1 MTVDNIETVTVLG
14 AGSMGHG
21 ISEVVA
27 MAGFDVTMRDI
38 EEDIVQEGYD
48 DIEWSLNKL
57 DEKGMLDE
65 DPDEILRRISTAVDL
80 GDAVEG
86 ANLVIEAAPEN
97 MDLKQDIFGD
107 LDELADDDAI
117 LASNTSSLSITE
129 IASATDRPERVV
141 GLHFFNPPVRMDLV
155 EVIHGDHTDEEI
167 ADMAYEFIEDIDKT
181 PIHVRKDVQGFVVN
195 SVLGPFGAEAA
206 WMVSRDEAT
215 IREADATM
223 AHERGYPMGPFEL
236 GDMTGIDIGYHV
248 RKEAGIPIPPI
259 VQQKVDNENFGQK
272 TGKGYYDYEDGEALE
287 TPQADGEAVDGEGA
301 NYEPDDAT
309 DDFDWLR
316 IEAVMVNEAAKLIG
330 NDVATAEAID
340 TGMRLG
346 AGFPE
351 GPLRRADKTGL
362 DKILDKIE
370 ELQETYGDD
379 HGEGRYDP
387 ADYLVDL
394 VGNGNTGREAGE
406 GFYEYDSGD
415 GPGEYTTINWGLHD
429 NGLLEIELDRPARM
443 NSLSPDLMDA
453 IVDLLDSVDD
463 EAVRAVQF
471 EGAGDRAFCAGADVM
486 SFSGAD
492 PAKDSEPTGVF
503 RTVAE
508 YPRPTL
514 AKIDGYCLG
523 GGLELALACDL
534 RIATENSEFGFP
546 EINLG
551 LLPGGGGTQR
561 AIRQL
566 TEARAKELVFRG
578 EHVSAERAAEWGL
591 INRAVSDD
599 EFDETVEEFRDDLVT
614 GPPIA
619 LRKAKRVMNEGVDEN
634 IDAGLEMESQAFA
647 LLLTTDDMEEG
658 VAAFAADR
666 EPEFEGE

>member
-1 MTVDNIETVTVLG
+1 VTVDNIETVTVLG

-21 ISEVVA
+21 ITEVVA
-27 MAGFDVTMRDI
+27 LAGYDVTMRDI
-38 EEDIVQEGYD
+38 EEDIVQEGYE

-57 DEKGMLDE
+57 DEKGLIDQ
-65 DPDEILRRISTAVDL
+65 DPEEVLARISTTADL
-80 GDAVEG
+80 AEAVEG

-107 LDELADDDAI
+107 LDELADEDAI

-129 IASATDRPERVV
+129 IASATARPERVV
-141 GLHFFNPPVRMDLV
+141 GLHFFNPPVQMDLV
-155 EVIHGDHTDEEI
+155 EVIHGAETDEEI
-167 ADMAYEFIEDIDKT
+167 ADMAYEFIESIDKT

-206 WMVSRDEAT
+206 WMVSKDEAT
-215 IREADATM
+215 IKEADATM

-248 RKEAGIPIPPI
+248 RKEAGIPVPPI
-259 VQQKVDNENFGQK
+259 VQEKVDNDNLGQK
-272 TGKGYYDYEDGEALE
+272 TGKGYYDYEDGDG
-287 TPQADGEAVDGEGA
+287 AD
-301 NYEPDDAT
+301 YEPDDAT
-309 DDFDWLR
+309 DEFDWLR
-316 IEAVMVNEAAKLIG
+316 IEATMVNEAAKLIQ

-362 DKILDKIE
+362 DTILDKLE
-370 ELQETYGDD
+370 ELHETYGDD

-387 ADYLVDL
+387 AAYLVDL
-394 VGNGNTGREAGE
+394 VENGNTGREAGQ
-406 GFYEYDSGD
+406 GFYEYDTGD
-415 GPGEYTTINWGLHD
+415 GPGDYTTINYEMHD

-463 EAVRAVQF
+463 EEVRAVQF

-492 PAKDSEPTGVF
+492 PAKDSEPTEVF
-503 RTVAE
+503 QTVAE

-534 RIATENSEFGFP
+534 RIATEDSSFGFP
-546 EINLG
+546 EIDLG

-561 AIRQL
+561 TIRQL

-578 EHVSAERAAEWGL
+578 EHISADRAQNWGL
-591 INRAVSDD
+591 INRSVPGD
-599 EFDETVEEFRDDLVT
+599 ELEETVAEFRDDLVT

-619 LRKAKRVMNEGVDEN
+619 LRKAKRVMNKGVDEN
-634 IDAGLEMESQAFA
+634 LDAGLEMESQAFA

-666 EPEFEGE
+666 EPEFEGK